1 MDTDPRFDML
11 KAACPTRQVIDRIA
25 DKWTLLA
32 VVALEASGTLR
43 FSELKRSIEGISQK
57 MLTQTL
63 RTLERDGMVRR
74 EVEATVPVTVRYS
87 LTPLGLSLANA
98 VSALREWSYANMD
111 AIEAA
116 RGDYVAPTGPPTPTA
131 VPAA

>member
-1 MDTDPRFDML
+1 MDTGARFDML

-25 DKWTLLA
+25 DKWTMLA

-87 LTPLGLSLANA
+87 LTPLGVSLASA

-111 AIEAA
+111 AIETA
-116 RGDYVAPTGPPTPTA
+116 RGDYVAPTGTPTPTA

>member
-87 LTPLGLSLANA
+87 LTPLGLSLAHA
-98 VSALREWSYANMD
+98 VGALREWSYANMD

-116 RGDYVAPTGPPTPTA
+116 RDDYVAPTGPPTPTA